1 MKKLTFLVALMC
13 ANVMAFAAPTTAAP
27 VPTWPAAQ
35 VLAVYSDSYT
45 LPVNWGY
52 LENWNQTTT
61 LTTEEIEGNH
71 YLSYANFN
79 YLGWGCAATLN
90 CLTMEKLHLDIWAD
104 AAGEVSVFPIFG
116 GGGNATDDSHS
127 KKLTLAA
134 NQWNSFDL
142 DLATDFAGLNLSS
155 IFQFKFADGTINS
168 FAVDNVFFYRTAPL
182 DDTEAPTN
190 FTATLTSTTFFS
202 ATISVSAEDNMGVVN
217 YSVLLKDAEV
227 ATYGG
232 TSGVAGTIN
241 IPNLEPGT
249 AYTFS
254 VVAKDGNN
262 NAAAPIEVSTTTL
275 ALPAAAPAPTVAA
288 ENVKSI
294 YSNVYEPA
302 TTVSDYCQWWWASP
316 ALRQVVLGEDNALF
330 YDNLSNEGSF
340 GFAFNPLDAAGFQKL
355 HLSIY
360 PLQAGTIDIWPII
373 PPEDNFHQ
381 ITPTLTAGQWNE
393 IVLDYTSQTFAN
405 FGQIGFR
412 AFGTLGA
419 FFLDNVYFFKDVTA
433 IDNVNAGQN
442 VQKVVENG
450 QLIIIKNGVRYNA
463 AGQEVR

>member
-1 MKKLTFLVALMC
+1 
-13 ANVMAFAAPTTAAP
+13 
-27 VPTWPAAQ
+27 
-35 VLAVYSDSYT
+35 
-45 LPVNWGY
+45 
-52 LENWNQTTT
+52 
-61 LTTEEIEGNH
+61 
-71 YLSYANFN
+71 
-79 YLGWGCAATLN
+79 
-90 CLTMEKLHLDIWAD
+90 
-104 AAGEVSVFPIFG
+104 
-116 GGGNATDDSHS
+116 
-127 KKLTLAA
+127 
-134 NQWNSFDL
+134 
-142 DLATDFAGLNLSS
+142 
-155 IFQFKFADGTINS
+155 
-168 FAVDNVFFYRTAPL
+168 
-182 DDTEAPTN
+182 
-190 FTATLTSTTFFS
+190 
-202 ATISVSAEDNMGVVN
+202 MGVVN
-217 YSVLLKDAEV
+217 FSVSLNGAEV
-227 ATYGG
+227 ATLGG
-232 TSGVAGTIN
+232 ESGVAGTIN
-241 IPNLEPGT
+241 VPNLEPAT

-302 TTVSDYCQWWWASP
+302 TTVSEYCQWWWASP

-412 AFGTLGA
+412 AFGSLGA